1 MQDAIYKMAITNKSK
16 YLFKKKLAVDK
27 LFTTYLILFS

>member
-1 MQDAIYKMAITNKSK
+1 MLSVMTFSEILIM
-16 YLFKKKLAVDK
+16 KLALDKQLALDK